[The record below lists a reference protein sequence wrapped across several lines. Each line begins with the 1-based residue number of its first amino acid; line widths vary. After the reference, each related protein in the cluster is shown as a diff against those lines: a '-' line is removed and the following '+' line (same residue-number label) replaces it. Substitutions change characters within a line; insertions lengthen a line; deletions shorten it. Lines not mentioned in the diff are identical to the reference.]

1 LGIKLKDSVR
11 NEYLEFQM
19 KIMLRFC
26 VNAVISVAAVIVLYL
41 FLWRQ
46 RGGNLIVWFLE
57 HFIRMEHEQAFL
69 IYHYYFRNCKEIF
82 FAAAILLIFISLLYF
97 LFRWM
102 TRYFQEINQGIDAL
116 LAENIEKIHLSAE
129 MFPFEHKLN
138 AVKRTL
144 EKQRQETILAERR
157 KDELVMYLAHD
168 IRTPLT
174 SVIGYLNLLD
184 EEPDMPVDQRAKNI
198 HITLDKA
205 YRLEEMINEFFEIT
219 RFNLQSIPLNR
230 ENLHLSYMLQQ

>member
-1 LGIKLKDSVR
+1 MKDSVR

-41 FLWRQ
+41 FLWRK

-116 LAENIEKIHLSAE
+116 LAENIEKIHS
-129 MFPFEHKLN
+129 KSQN
-138 AVKRTL
+138 KV
-144 EKQRQETILAERR
+144 
-157 KDELVMYLAHD
+157 
-168 IRTPLT
+168 
-174 SVIGYLNLLD
+174 
-184 EEPDMPVDQRAKNI
+184 
-198 HITLDKA
+198 
-205 YRLEEMINEFFEIT
+205 
-219 RFNLQSIPLNR
+219 
-230 ENLHLSYMLQQ
+230 